1 MNPPKY
7 VVDFTPTSATFAMA
21 MAMAMHD
28 LFSRIERRTTGWAH
42 RGTQGE

>member
-1 MNPPKY
+1 MNPPKH

-21 MAMAMHD
+21 ITMHD

>member
-1 MNPPKY
+1 MNPPKH
-7 VVDFTPTSATFAMA
+7 VVDFTPTSATF
-21 MAMAMHD
+21 AMAMHD